1 MSWDQTL
8 MCFLGGVSLALLV
21 VSLVMASGY
30 RDRSVFWNTL
40 TAASA
45 SCGVTTFF
53 WWLCNLVARELAK

>member
-1 MSWDQTL
+1 MSWDETL

-21 VSLVMASGY
+21 VSLVMANRY

-45 SCGVTTFF
+45 SGGVATFF
-53 WWLCNLVARELAK
+53 WWLCNLVAGELAK

>member
-21 VSLVMASGY
+21 VSLVMTSRY

-45 SCGVTTFF
+45 SSGVATFF